1 MSTLGTLASFLLQDV
16 IKAGFKPVIIG
27 LLEGEEA
34 FVFRTEEEALEAEE
48 YFSPEGSWL
57 SQEHFDPT
65 ENMEGVTELDE
76 SAFMSEED
84 KEKYLA
90 EIKIKIEAEI
100 KAEKLKTL
108 DKVIAKALKSAPTP
122 PKIELAKSCETC
134 NNCSAMLKDSIRTCT
149 KNGEYVTGSAVCDD
163 WELRKKFTKGGT
175 RRFNDGKKRREE
187 GNRFIECFATIKHIG
202 SIVIP
207 ERRMLI
213 EFTVNGDAVQ
223 VKQRWSDEEIQR
235 QKDRGQDMTRYDQP
249 GYIKWSAPRPMNKNQ
264 VARYSKSI
272 LNPKTWK

>member
-175 RRFNDGKKRREE
+175 RRFNDGKKRRGEV
-187 GNRFIECFATIKHIG
+187 NKFIECISTVKHIG
-202 SIVIP
+202 EIVFI
-207 ERRMLI
+207 ERSSQIRL
-213 EFTVNGDAVQ
+213 TSPNGVTIQ
-223 VKQRWSDEEIQR
+223 LESMYSDEYIAR
-235 QKDRGQDMTRYDQP
+235 LKTDGRDMSRYER
-249 GYIKWSAPRPMNKNQ
+249 YLKWNAPRVLNKNQ
-264 VARYSKSI
+264 VSMYSKYI